1 MNINEIS
8 CLFTT
13 AVAEMNVLKKENDKL
28 KEEVKSLRDRTK

>member
-13 AVAEMNVLKKENDKL
+13 AVSEMNALKKENDKL